1 MFSWD
6 LTKASIVVKTGNEIT
21 VTNYV
26 GVDKLIRKAKH
37 AMDGSRSKLLWK
49 MPCDN
54 GQGNKVGKYA
64 SAIINRRSILFT
76 EKFTTD
82 TDATA
87 PQVSNGSLGPAGHG
101 QR

>member
-1 MFSWD
+1 
-6 LTKASIVVKTGNEIT
+6 
-21 VTNYV
+21 
-26 GVDKLIRKAKH
+26 
-37 AMDGSRSKLLWK
+37 

-82 TDATA
+82 TDASA
-87 PQVSNGSLGPAGHG
+87 PQVSNGSLGPAGHV